1 MEPLTRGLY
10 RIPSHTHTFTC
21 TPTHPL
27 GLLLG
32 PADEFRLLPEVSP
45 SRVPWTPSFLAHPR
59 LSLSISPLSL
69 LLYPCSGSFPSAH
82 GHVLISLGGGNY
94 KKKIVLIPR
103 RLQLSPQFFSFPLQK
118 SYLRQGFML
127 LPQFLFQFPCEGIPI
142 RLSSHLTQKC
152 SDLRWKF
159 GVLMFP
165 AAALDSGHPRFE
177 CPRLRPGH
185 LLVCLRQ
192 TRLSASGLYPHLF
205 RLMIPTPPNVQARDH
220 PEFLMPLSDLFFFTA
235 LTTWVCPT

>member
-1 MEPLTRGLY
+1 MN
-10 RIPSHTHTFTC
+10 
-21 TPTHPL
+21 
-27 GLLLG
+27 
-32 PADEFRLLPEVSP
+32 
-45 SRVPWTPSFLAHPR
+45 
-59 LSLSISPLSL
+59 
-69 LLYPCSGSFPSAH
+69 SGSSLKSARHVCPGPHPFLPTQGCHSAFPLFLSCFI
-82 GHVLISLGGGNY
+82 HVLDHSHQHTDMFLFLSVGEII
-94 KKKIVLIPR
+94 KKNCLDPPAPPTITPV
-103 RLQLSPQFFSFPLQK
+103 FSFPLQK
-118 SYLRQGFML
+118 SYLRQGFIL

-220 PEFLMPLSDLFFFTA
+220 PEFLVPLSDLFFFTA